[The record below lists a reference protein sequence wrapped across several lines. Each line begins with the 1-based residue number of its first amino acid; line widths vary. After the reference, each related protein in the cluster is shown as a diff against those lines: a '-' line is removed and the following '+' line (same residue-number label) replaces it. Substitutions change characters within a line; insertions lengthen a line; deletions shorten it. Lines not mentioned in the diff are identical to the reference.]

1 MLHQLFL
8 SKLSSVFHGNLAITQ
23 SCNKIPYKPVSSE
36 RYKLACASA
45 EDSDQPAHP
54 RSLIRVFGGRLCV
67 AKGAFIRHNTKTLIR
82 LCGCADRFESSVCIV
97 TNL

>member
-8 SKLSSVFHGNLAITQ
+8 SKLSSVFLGSLAIMH
-23 SCNKIPYKPVSSE
+23 SCNKIPYKPVSSK

-45 EDSDQPAHP
+45 EDSDQPVHP

-67 AKGAFIRHNTKTLIR
+67 AKSAFIRQKTKTDQIVWMRRLI
-82 LCGCADRFESSVCIV
+82 
-97 TNL
+97 